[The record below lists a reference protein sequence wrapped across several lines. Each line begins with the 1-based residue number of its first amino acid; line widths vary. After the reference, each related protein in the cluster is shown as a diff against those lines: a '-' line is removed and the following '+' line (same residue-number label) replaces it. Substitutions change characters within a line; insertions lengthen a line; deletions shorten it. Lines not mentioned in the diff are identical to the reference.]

1 MATSDVDDN
10 DNDIDDLSTNDGN
23 NNNNNI
29 NNINGSNKQNVTPPS
44 IVDRSIVAML
54 ERPDLTA
61 SRNDGISAADERRH
75 RLHGTSLLS
84 SACQLLKL
92 GSSVYATSCTI
103 LHRFYHQA
111 SLRQR
116 DVWSVAMG
124 SLLLASKMEEEPR
137 PIRHVILVFANLYRR
152 RRLILCTTNAL
163 WNHPA
168 AQASPLA
175 AQLSIPEKEARLR
188 HVQPMSPQG
197 PVYQQ
202 WYRAITDTEQYILR
216 QLGFTLY
223 WIPDSHPHKFILYV
237 VRVLNVT
244 TDPTFHQT
252 AWNYCNDSCRLDLC
266 VRHGPQVMACA
277 AIHMAAVDCGI
288 DLPPRWW
295 HKFAH
300 PVDSISNVCNAIQGL
315 RDDASVE
322 VALAS
327 FAFLAPLVP
336 GGTFNDEDSF
346 LWSKLD

>member
-1 MATSDVDDN
+1 MATSEMAGN
-10 DNDIDDLSTNDGN
+10 DNANADLSTNNGNNSNGLIN
-23 NNNNNI
+23 NNN
-29 NNINGSNKQNVTPPS
+29 SNKRNVTPPS

-54 ERPDLTA
+54 EHPDLTA
-61 SRNDGISAADERRH
+61 SRNDGISASDERRH
-75 RLHGTSLLS
+75 RIHGTSLLS

-92 GSSVYATSCTI
+92 GCSVYATSCTI
-103 LHRFYHQA
+103 LHRFYHKA
-111 SLRQR
+111 SLRER

-124 SLLLASKMEEEPR
+124 SLLLASKTEEEPR
-137 PIRHVILVFANLYRR
+137 AIRHVILVFANLYRR
-152 RRLILCTTNAL
+152 RRLILCTKMEL

-175 AQLSIPEKEARLR
+175 AQLSIPEKEDRLR
-188 HVQPMSPQG
+188 HVQPMSPLG

-202 WYRAITDTEQYILR
+202 WYKAITDAEQNILR

-223 WIPDSHPHKFILYV
+223 WIPDSHPHKFILYF
-237 VRVLNVT
+237 VRLLNVT

-266 VRHGPQVMACA
+266 VRYGPQVIACA

-288 DLPPRWW
+288 DLPARWW
-295 HKFAH
+295 HTFAD
-300 PVDSISNVCNAIQGL
+300 PIDILSNVCNAIQGL
-315 RDDASVE
+315 RDDTSVD

-327 FAFLAPLVP
+327 FAYLAPLVS
-336 GGTFNDEDSF
+336 GGTFNDEESF